1 MTAHTLPAAPA
12 LPQPATAAVGG
23 DAFRQALG
31 RLAAGVS
38 VITTIDS
45 AGQKIGLTATAVTSV
60 SMAPPL
66 ILICLG
72 AWTRAMA
79 PLSNG
84 APFIVHLLADEQRA
98 LAEHFATPQANK
110 FAGVAHTSGQ
120 GGCPRLADALAW
132 IECVPQQ
139 LIPAGDHTVV
149 IGQVVALESYSERAP
164 LVYFRRQFHTLGHI
178 ESRKAGLLH

>member
-1 MTAHTLPAAPA
+1 MTTHSITASQSAPA
-12 LPQPATAAVGG
+12 LATAAVGG
-23 DAFRQALG
+23 EAFRQALG

-45 AGQKIGLTATAVTSV
+45 AGQKLGLTATAVTSV
-60 SMAPPL
+60 SMDPPL

-79 PLSNG
+79 PLSAR
-84 APFIVHLLADEQRA
+84 APFIVHLLADEQRDM
-98 LAEHFATPQANK
+98 AEHFATPHADK
-110 FAGVAHTSGQ
+110 FAGVAYSSGL

-139 LIPAGDHTVV
+139 LIPAGDHTIV
-149 IGQVVALESYSERAP
+149 IGQVVALDSYSDRAP
-164 LVYFRRQFHTLGHI
+164 LIYFRRQFHTLGRI
-178 ESRKAGLLH
+178 PGAY